1 MGLRQKPDP
10 GEVRLAGLGRV
21 MAQVT
26 GLRHFPY
33 PGAIGLAGLSSGK
46 AKILSRAHFSLI
58 PQPEKG

>member
-1 MGLRQKPDP
+1 MGLRQKLDP

-33 PGAIGLAGLSSGK
+33 PGAIGLAG
-46 AKILSRAHFSLI
+46 
-58 PQPEKG
+58 